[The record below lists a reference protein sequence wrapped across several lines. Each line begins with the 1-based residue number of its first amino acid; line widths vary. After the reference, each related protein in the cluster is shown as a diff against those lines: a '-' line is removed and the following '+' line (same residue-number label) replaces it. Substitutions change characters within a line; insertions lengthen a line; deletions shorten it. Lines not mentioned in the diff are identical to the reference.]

1 MPPTN
6 GWSSGEPAK
15 GFNHINRVA
24 LLLKRPISLSSK
36 DSLLGRSIEDGV
48 NLPELMDRLA
58 QHYLKKAVDE
68 SNGNKTKAA
77 LLVGLPSYQTFT
89 NWMKKHKVA

>member
-1 MPPTN
+1 M
-6 GWSSGEPAK
+6 WSTGNTISLEDIKEAM
-15 GFNHINRVA
+15 I
-24 LLLKRPISLSSK
+24 PISLSRK

-48 NLPELMDRLA
+48 NLPELMDKLA